1 MWFLLLG
8 CMPDAA
14 VGQAPAPTSTAVVA
28 APVGMTLESAFPT
41 PAGLER
47 VAVAPE
53 SFGAYLRQ
61 LPLYAPDRQVQDYQG
76 NVMAM
81 PAVRVVNMPV
91 GNQDL
96 QQCADSI
103 LRLRATWERSQ
114 GHAPAFHYTSGDLS
128 AWAAWAAGTRLKVSG
143 NTVKKVAHAA
153 APDASD
159 QSFDAWLMDL
169 FMYAGTRSL
178 GLDTVA
184 GNFPPQPG
192 DLLVTPGSPG
202 HAVLILDVARSATE
216 MRVLVGQG
224 FMPAMDFHVVENL
237 EGGAWFAVAGATLPV
252 SGEKFS
258 LLGVSLP
265 TRPIAM
271 DWSGLRRFPDIQ

>member
-1 MWFLLLG
+1 
-8 CMPDAA
+8 
-14 VGQAPAPTSTAVVA
+14 
-28 APVGMTLESAFPT
+28 
-41 PAGLER
+41 
-47 VAVAPE
+47 VAVAPG
-53 SFGAYLRQ
+53 SFGAFLRQ

-76 NVMAM
+76 NGMAM

-91 GNQDL
+91 GNRDL

-103 LRLRATWERSQ
+103 LRLRAMWEHAQ

-128 AWAAWAAGTRLKVSG
+128 SWADWSVGTRLKVSG
-143 NTVKKVAHAA
+143 NTVKKVVHAA
-153 APDASD
+153 AADASA

-202 HAVLILDVARSATE
+202 HAVLILDVAGSATE

-224 FMPAMDFHVVENL
+224 FMPAMDFHVVESL
-237 EGGAWFAVAGATLPV
+237 EGGAWFTVAGASLPV

-271 DWSGLRRFPDIQ
+271 DWSGLRRFPALSVK